1 MSNIVNGVPVPST
14 TDRRSGIHRLLLVA
28 DAAVADVNELPP
40 AARAMIDAAS
50 AVCVL
55 TPTLPGRLAWFAD
68 DVDGVRH
75 VADERLDTV
84 LGHMRSIGA
93 NVSGRAVRGSV
104 LTAIADAVA
113 GFAPDQILL
122 ALRSPEHANW
132 QEHRLIQHIE
142 ERFGLPVTT
151 YAVDVHG
158 HTSSAH
164 GPLLL
169 CYDGSADAA
178 HAIEH
183 AGTLFKGRSAVV
195 VTVWQPIAGFAGIAW
210 LGASVGT
217 VDVAELDQEAAE
229 NGARV
234 AAEGVRIAQK
244 AGLTAESLVIK
255 AAGPVWKTILEL
267 ADRQDAGA
275 IVMGSRGLTGVRSML
290 LGSVSSAVAEHAG
303 RPTLIIRR
311 SAAGP

>member
-1 MSNIVNGVPVPST
+1 VNNIVSGVPVPSAT
-14 TDRRSGIHRLLLVA
+14 NRDAGIERLLLVA

-40 AARAMIDAAS
+40 AAREIVDAAS
-50 AVCVL
+50 AVYVL
-55 TPTLPGRLAWFAD
+55 TPALPGRLAWLAD
-68 DVDGVRH
+68 DVDGFRH

-93 NVSGRAVRGSV
+93 DVSGRAGRGSV

-113 GFAPDQILL
+113 EFAPNEILL

-132 QEHRLIQHIE
+132 QEHRLIQRIE

-151 YAVDVHG
+151 YAVDVDG
-158 HTSSAH
+158 HTSSAY

-178 HAIEH
+178 HAIKH
-183 AGTLFKGRSAVV
+183 AGALFKGRTAVV
-195 VTVWQPIAGFAGIAW
+195 VTVWQSIAGFASIAW
-210 LGASVGT
+210 LGDSAGT

-234 AAEGVRIAQK
+234 AAEGVGIAQK
-244 AGLTAESLVIK
+244 AGLTAESLPIK

-275 IVMGSRGLTGVRSML
+275 IVMGSRGLTGLRSML
-290 LGSVSSAVAEHAG
+290 LGSVSSAVAEHAD

-311 SAAGP
+311 